1 MSESHDAP
9 GEGAA
14 GASPSGTAASG
25 ASASGANASGG
36 GGRLAQIIA
45 TRGGLAPPE
54 APFVIEHRE
63 ALIYML
69 CQAAELEHG
78 IMCQYLY
85 AAFTLKQTEA
95 EGLTKEEAA
104 AARSWRKR
112 ISHVAAQEM
121 LHLSLVQNLLSAI
134 GAAPHM
140 SRPNFPQPANHYPAA
155 VNLALLPFGETALRH
170 FMFMERPEGM
180 DLSDTV
186 GMTAM
191 HRAAPAMAEGDIV
204 PSGQDFATVGHLYR
218 SIEAGIKH
226 LCDKFGEEWLF
237 VGPSR
242 AQATEQYFRWPELV
256 PVTDAASAQRAID
269 EILEQGEGLRGR
281 WQSAHFGQFVD
292 ILDEYMRLTEA
303 NPAFDPVRPAVPV
316 NVRPSERD
324 PDIALVTDPVTRRVM
339 DMFNVSYEVLLQI
352 LQRFF
357 AHTEE
362 TDAQL
367 RALADASV
375 AMMLQAIRPLGDLVT
390 QLPAGPEYPG
400 RTAGPSFELFYESD
414 YVLPHHVAAWV
425 LLTERIRQTAAYCE
439 PGAPCDPEVTEA
451 LAATR
456 ASLNAIA
463 DSLAAHLP
471 ARGDT
476 LSAAGGQAPEPAG
489 DRDTLLARAADYY
502 RTGGVPSDRADD
514 PVVSGVTALL
524 ASAHE
529 LAQAS
534 ADDLRTLSRLVNSVM
549 RPLAAALPAP
559 QQPSSPQHPTPPQQP
574 QNSLPSQQSQ
584 PSLNDLAVAAT
595 DLRVHLGTLAPPGL
609 LEAVAALQHLAV
621 RQATPGERPALIAGF
636 EQQLRALPPVIAT
649 ATNGPYL
656 VTNAG
661 VVRDHLG
668 QPTAAPPQL
677 ALCRCGVSALKPF
690 CDGSHAEAGFSGD
703 KDPKRV
709 PDRRDTYPGEQ
720 VMVFDNRGIC
730 QHSGLCT
737 DRLPAAFRTD
747 AEPFVAASGGRMD
760 EIVRAVRDCPS
771 GALSL
776 AFDGEEARDLTD
788 WHGRRERGIT
798 VTPDGPYRVTGGIAL
813 TGPDGAAEP
822 RATGSSREHFALCRC
837 GHSQNK
843 PFCSGMHWYVGFRHP
858 VRPFGSEPTLF
869 DWAGGLPSLTRVT
882 RFLYEKHVPAD
893 DLLAPL
899 FAGMPPGYAE
909 QEAAAM
915 AAAFG
920 GREPSAKLAP
930 SPGGF
935 TRPEF
940 TEDQRAR
947 WVALAAASVQDAG
960 LPADPEFRAALAAY
974 LDWVSRA
981 EPGAASPDWD
991 WGPAGPP
998 SDEAGAAAE
1007 ARPDV
1012 TLPGP
1017 DEMVSFAAHI
1027 KPLFRE
1033 SDRRSMSFVFDLW
1046 SPDDVRA
1053 HADGILSRLRDGT
1066 MPCDG
1071 AWPAD
1076 RTEVFRR
1083 WTQTGCQP

>member
-1 MSESHDAP
+1 MSESHDDT
-9 GEGAA
+9 
-14 GASPSGTAASG
+14 SGGSDNAASADG
-25 ASASGANASGG
+25 DGVSRG
-36 GGRLAQIIA
+36 GGRLAQVIA

-69 CQAAELEHG
+69 CEAAELEHG

-85 AAFTLKQTEA
+85 AAFTLKQTQA
-95 EGLTKEEAA
+95 EGLTAEEVQAVQ
-104 AARSWRKR
+104 SWRKR

-134 GAAPHM
+134 GAAPHL

-170 FMFMERPEGM
+170 FMFLERPEGM
-180 DLSDTV
+180 DLSDV
-186 GMTAM
+186 IGQAAL
-191 HRAAPAMAEGDIV
+191 HRAAPAMTEGEIV
-204 PSGQDFATVGHLYR
+204 PHAQDFATVGHLYR
-218 SIEAGIKH
+218 SIEAGIRH
-226 LCDKFGEEWLF
+226 LCAKFGEQWLF
-237 VGPSR
+237 VGPPR
-242 AQATEQYFRWPELV
+242 AQASEQYFRWPELV

-292 ILDEYMRLTEA
+292 ILDEYMALTQA
-303 NPAFDPVRPAVPV
+303 NPAFDPVRPAIPV
-316 NVRPSERD
+316 NVRPAERD
-324 PDIALVTDPVTRRVM
+324 LDIPLVTDPVSRRVM
-339 DMFNVSYEVLLQI
+339 DMFNVCYEVLLQL

-367 RALADASV
+367 KTLADASV

-414 YVLPHHVAAWV
+414 YVLPHRVAAWV
-425 LLTERIRQTAAYCE
+425 LLTERIREAAAYCE

-456 ASLNAIA
+456 ASLHAIA
-463 DSLAAHLP
+463 GSLAAHLP
-471 ARGDT
+471 ARGDGNDQT
-476 LSAAGGQAPEPAG
+476 PAG
-489 DRDTLLARAADYY
+489 DRDTLLAQATGYY
-502 RTGGVPSDRADD
+502 RTGGVSRDRSDD
-514 PVVSGVTALL
+514 PAVSGVTALL
-524 ASAHE
+524 ASAYQ
-529 LAQAS
+529 LTQAS
-534 ADDLRTLSRLVNSVM
+534 ADDPRTLSRLVSSVL
-549 RPLAAALPAP
+549 RPLSTLSTEPLQSQQPAP
-559 QQPSSPQHPTPPQQP
+559 ALS
-574 QNSLPSQQSQ
+574 
-584 PSLNDLAVAAT
+584 DLAASAT
-595 DLRVHLGTLAPPGL
+595 ALRVQLGAAAPPGL
-609 LEAVAALQHLAV
+609 LEAAAALQQLAV
-621 RQATPGERPALIAGF
+621 RDASPGERPTMIAGF
-636 EQQLRALPPVIAT
+636 EQQMRGLPPVITT
-649 ATNGPYL
+649 ATDGPYL
-656 VTNAG
+656 ITNAG

-668 QPTAAPPQL
+668 QPMAVPPQL
-677 ALCRCGVSALKPF
+677 ALCRCGASARKPF
-690 CDGSHAEAGFSGD
+690 CDGSHADNGFSGG

-709 PDRRDTYPGEQ
+709 PDQRDTYPGEQ
-720 VMVFDNRGIC
+720 VTVVDNRGIC
-730 QHSGLCT
+730 QHSGFCT

-776 AFDGEEARDLTD
+776 AFDGAEARELTD
-788 WHGRRERGIT
+788 WHGTRERGIS
-798 VTPDGPYRVTGGIAL
+798 VTQDGPYRVTGGIAL
-813 TGPDGAAEP
+813 TRPDGADEP
-822 RATGSSREHFALCRC
+822 RAAGSSREHFALCRC

-843 PFCSGMHWYVGFRHP
+843 PFCSGMHWYVGFADP
-858 VRPFGSEPTLF
+858 VRPLGSEPTLF
-869 DWAGGLPSLTRVT
+869 DWAGGLPGLARAT
-882 RFLYEKHVPAD
+882 RFLYEKYVPAD

-899 FAGMPPGYAE
+899 FADMPPGYAE
-909 QEAAAM
+909 QEAAVM

-920 GREPSAKLAP
+920 GPRAP
-930 SPGGF
+930 GDGPALTRPEF

-940 TEDQRAR
+940 TENQRAR
-947 WVALAAASVQDAG
+947 WVTLATASVQDAG
-960 LPADPEFRAALAAY
+960 LPTDPAFRAALASY

-981 EPGAASPDWD
+981 APGAAVPDWD
-991 WGPAGPP
+991 WGPAGQPLP
-998 SDEAGAAAE
+998 EAGAAAE
-1007 ARPDV
+1007 ALPDV

-1017 DEMVSFAAHI
+1017 DETVSFETHI

-1046 SPDDVRA
+1046 SADDVRA
-1053 HADGILSRLRDGT
+1053 HADAILARLRDGT

-1083 WTQTGCQP
+1083 WAEAGRQP

>member
-1 MSESHDAP
+1 MSDSNDAP
-9 GEGAA
+9 GGDAP
-14 GASPSGTAASG
+14 GAS
-25 ASASGANASGG
+25 ASGG

-54 APFVIEHRE
+54 DPFVIEHRE

-69 CQAAELEHG
+69 CEAAELEHG

-95 EGLTKEEAA
+95 EGLTKAEAA
-104 AARSWRKR
+104 AAQSWRKR

-134 GAAPHM
+134 GAAPHL
-140 SRPNFPQPANHYPAA
+140 SRPNFPQPANHYPAP
-155 VNLALLPFGETALRH
+155 VNLALIPFGETALRH
-170 FMFMERPEGM
+170 FMFLERPEGM
-180 DLSDTV
+180 DLSDPV
-186 GMTAM
+186 GATAL
-191 HRAAPAMAEGDIV
+191 HRAAPAMAEGEIV
-204 PSGQDFATVGHLYR
+204 PRPQDFATVGHLYR

-226 LCDKFGEEWLF
+226 LCEKFGEEWLF
-237 VGPSR
+237 VGPPR
-242 AQATEQYFRWPELV
+242 AQATERYFRWPELV

-281 WQSAHFGQFVD
+281 WQTAHFGQFVA
-292 ILDEYMRLTEA
+292 ILDEYMQLTEA
-303 NPAFDPVRPAVPV
+303 NPAFDPVRPAIPV
-316 NVRPSERD
+316 NVRPAERD
-324 PDIALVTDPVTRRVM
+324 LDIALVTDPVTRRVM
-339 DMFNVSYEVLLQI
+339 DMFNVCYEVLLQL

-367 RALADASV
+367 QALADASV

-400 RTAGPSFELFYESD
+400 RTVGPSFELFYESD
-414 YVLPHHVAAWV
+414 YVLPHRVAAWV
-425 LLTERIRQTAAYCE
+425 LLTERIREAAAYCE

-451 LAATR
+451 LATTR
-456 ASLNAIA
+456 ANLNAIA

-471 ARGDT
+471 ARGDA
-476 LSAAGGQAPEPAG
+476 LSAAGGPASAG
-489 DRDTLLARAADYY
+489 DRDTLLARATDYY
-502 RTGGVPSDRADD
+502 RTGRVPSDRPDD
-514 PVVSGVTALL
+514 PAVSGVTALL
-524 ASAHE
+524 ASAYQ
-529 LAQAS
+529 LTQTS
-534 ADDLRTLSRLVNSVM
+534 AGDQRTLSRLVNSVL
-549 RPLAAALPAP
+549 RPLSALPH
-559 QQPSSPQHPTPPQQP
+559 SEPP
-574 QNSLPSQQSQ
+574 QSQ
-584 PSLNDLAVAAT
+584 PPPSLSDLATSAT
-595 DLRVHLGTLAPPGL
+595 DLRVQLGTQAPPGL
-609 LEAVAALQHLAV
+609 LEAVAALQRLAV
-621 RQATPGERPALIAGF
+621 RQAVPGERAGVITGF
-636 EQQLRALPPVIAT
+636 EQQMRALPPVITT

-668 QPTAAPPQL
+668 QPMAVPPQL
-677 ALCRCGVSALKPF
+677 ALCRCGASALKPF
-690 CDGSHAEAGFSGD
+690 CDGSHADNGFSGD

-709 PDRRDTYPGEQ
+709 PDQRDTYPGEQ
-720 VMVFDNRGIC
+720 VTVFDNRGIC
-730 QHSGLCT
+730 QHSGFCT
-737 DRLPAAFRTD
+737 DRLPTAFRTN
-747 AEPFVAASGGRMD
+747 AEPFVAPSGGRMD

-776 AFDGEEARDLTD
+776 AFDGTEARDLAD
-788 WHGRRERGIT
+788 WHDQRERGIT
-798 VTPDGPYRVTGGIAL
+798 VSLDGPYRVTGGIAL
-813 TGPDGAAEP
+813 TVPDGANGSDGTDEP
-822 RATGSSREHFALCRC
+822 RAAGSSREHFALCRC

-843 PFCSGMHWYVGFRHP
+843 PFCSGMHWYVGFRDP

-869 DWAGGLPSLTRVT
+869 DWAGGLPGLTRMT
-882 RFLYEKHVPAD
+882 RFLYETHVPAD

-909 QEAAAM
+909 QEAAVM
-915 AAAFG
+915 AAAFAG
-920 GREPSAKLAP
+920 PPPSPLLAP
-930 SPGGF
+930 GAAGF
-935 TRPEF
+935 TRPQF

-947 WVALAAASVQDAG
+947 WVTLATASVQDAG
-960 LPADPEFRAALAAY
+960 LPADPEFRAALASY

-981 EPGAASPDWD
+981 ESGAAVPDWD
-991 WGPAGPP
+991 WGPSGPP
-998 SDEAGAAAE
+998 SEEAGATATE
-1007 ARPDV
+1007 TGPDV

-1017 DEMVSFAAHI
+1017 DEVVSFASHI

-1033 SDRRSMSFVFDLW
+1033 SDRRSMSFAFDLW
-1046 SPDDVRA
+1046 SADDVRT
-1053 HADGILSRLRDGT
+1053 HAGGILSRLQDGT

-1083 WTQTGCQP
+1083 WTETGCQP